1 MTLLDTRTRGQARAA
16 DTSRPTRSKAAQKAM
31 DRRAKRAGQ
40 SGSDVSQSWARRRKS
55 DDAAPAPSPAV
66 PRPTLRERVAA
77 VPFVVPVVA
86 LILAGMVLTLWL
98 STRSAQDSYELSI
111 ARAENQ
117 SLTDQRDALKKTF
130 ESADAAPDLSDK
142 AAKLGMVPARNPAR
156 MVVGANGKPRIYGT
170 PEAVSGHAPKS
181 INPKQNDDPTAKI
194 DVSKV
199 DDSRG
204 LPGSSGTPTTTSA
217 PSSSTPAP
225 GSTTGPT
232 APAPTATAP
241 APAGDG
247 PTSNVLP
254 GGTPTAPNSG
264 RNR

>member
-1 MTLLDTRTRGQARAA
+1 MTLLENRKRAQTRGA
-16 DTSRPTRSKAAQKAM
+16 DTSRPTRSKAAQKAI

-40 SGSDVSQSWARRRKS
+40 SGSTPQSWARRRKV
-55 DDAAPAPSPAV
+55 DDAQPAPAPVA
-66 PRPTLRERVAA
+66 PRPTLRERVAG

-86 LILAGMVLTLWL
+86 LIAAGMVLTLWL
-98 STRSAQDSYELSI
+98 STRSAQDSYELSV

-142 AAKLGMVPARNPAR
+142 AAQLGLVPARNPAR
-156 MVVGANGKPRIYGT
+156 MVVGANGKPRVYGT
-170 PEAVSGHAPKS
+170 PEPVSGRAPKS

-199 DDSRG
+199 EDSRG
-204 LPGSSGTPTTTSA
+204 LPGSTGAASPTTSA
-217 PSSSTPAP
+217 P
-225 GSTTGPT
+225 
-232 APAPTATAP
+232 APAPTTSPTGATGP
-241 APAGDG
+241 APATTSVPAPTDG
-247 PTSNVLP
+247 APTPNVLP
-254 GGTPTAPNSG
+254 GGGTPTTPNSG